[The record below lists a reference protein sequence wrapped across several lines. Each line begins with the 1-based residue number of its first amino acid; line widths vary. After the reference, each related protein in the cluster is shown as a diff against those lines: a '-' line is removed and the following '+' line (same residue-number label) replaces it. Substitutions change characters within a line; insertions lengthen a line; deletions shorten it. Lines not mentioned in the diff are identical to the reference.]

1 MANTSASS
9 TKTRPRDE
17 AGETKRQDDASR
29 HSPGIT
35 QQEADDVEE
44 RAGPRTPVIYEVVRR
59 IGDDEMARP
68 IVSLWWSGVAAGISM
83 SFSLLAEAILQ
94 THLPDEPWRLLLTS
108 LGYSVGFL
116 MVVLARQQLFT
127 ENTITAVLPVVA
139 DFTPGNLWKLSRMW
153 GIVLAANMAGTLV
166 ASIFCS
172 YAPLLSPELKDGML
186 ELSQQLLGHDW
197 FEMLFRGV
205 GAGFLI
211 AAMVWLIPGA
221 ETAQFHVIIL
231 ITSLISAAGFMH
243 IVAGSVEAFML
254 ILHGDAGW
262 WPMIASFFIPVLI
275 GNVLGGTALFALL
288 SYAQV
293 MSEI

>member
-1 MANTSASS
+1 
-9 TKTRPRDE
+9 
-17 AGETKRQDDASR
+17 
-29 HSPGIT
+29 
-35 QQEADDVEE
+35 
-44 RAGPRTPVIYEVVRR
+44 
-59 IGDDEMARP
+59 
-68 IVSLWWSGVAAGISM
+68 
-83 SFSLLAEAILQ
+83 
-94 THLPDEPWRLLLTS
+94 LPDEPWRLLLTS

-127 ENTITAVLPVVA
+127 ENTITAVLPVMA

-275 GNVLGGTALFALL
+275 GNGRDGAVCVAVLCPGHERDLIPGVPTVDGPRFD
-288 SYAQV
+288 
-293 MSEI
+293 